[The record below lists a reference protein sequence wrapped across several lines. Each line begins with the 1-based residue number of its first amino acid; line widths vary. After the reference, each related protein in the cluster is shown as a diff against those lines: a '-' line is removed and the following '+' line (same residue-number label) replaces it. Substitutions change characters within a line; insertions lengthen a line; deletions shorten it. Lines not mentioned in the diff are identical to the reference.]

1 MNQATSLHGWNP
13 TQEIIFMAINYY
25 RLLGVPPDSG
35 QRRIKTAYRSLAK
48 RFHPDRN
55 NGSETA
61 AELFRQ
67 VNHAYR
73 VLSDPRLR
81 THYDQKLSQQEN
93 PHTQSA
99 AKAETAQLDPQQ
111 KFNRFVK
118 SLLDAL
124 FGSVDAQPKPA
135 NRQRH
140 QETKSKPKQVEK
152 PAFNFHY
159 NLAMEK
165 NKTPYTRGEDG
176 VFRKARPENRKR

>member
-1 MNQATSLHGWNP
+1 
-13 TQEIIFMAINYY
+13 MALNYY
-25 RLLGVPPDSG
+25 RLLGIPPDSG
-35 QRRIKTAYRSLAK
+35 QRRIKSAYRSLAK

-55 NGSETA
+55 SGSETA

-73 VLSDPRLR
+73 ILSDPKLR
-81 THYDQKLSQQEN
+81 TLYDQKLAKQEN
-93 PHTQSA
+93 LNREHPTN
-99 AKAETAQLDPQQ
+99 KVGTPPLDPQQ

-124 FGSVDAQPKPA
+124 FGSIDAQSEPGNKQSTY
-135 NRQRH
+135 RV
-140 QETKSKPKQVEK
+140 KSKTIKAEK

-176 VFRKARPENRKR
+176 VFRKAPQQSQKR

>member
-1 MNQATSLHGWNP
+1 
-13 TQEIIFMAINYY
+13 MALNYY

-35 QRRIKTAYRSLAK
+35 QRRIKSAYRSLAK

-55 NGSETA
+55 SGSETA

-81 THYDQKLSQQEN
+81 AHYDQKLSQQEN
-93 PHTQSA
+93 DKQSTVTTS
-99 AKAETAQLDPQQ
+99 ETTRLDPQQ
-111 KFNRFVK
+111 RFNRFVK

-124 FGSVDAQPKPA
+124 FGSVDTPTEPIGK
-135 NRQRH
+135 QRH
-140 QETKSKPKQVEK
+140 HRTKTKVAKAEK

-159 NLAMEK
+159 NLAVEK

-176 VFRKARPENRKR
+176 VFRKAPAQHPHRKK